1 MRRRSGEREESSS
14 SGCCLARK
22 DDWALPRHHP
32 VLPTMF
38 SFSPSLLSGDA
49 IASCRK
55 AALVPLFT
63 PTRLFPAVLD
73 AGFFPFLL
81 FIHGLALFFFFF
93 LTRSAVATFPVVS
106 PVPYFFVKLGL
117 STAVP
122 PACWFRARY
131 VSEVCDRVT
140 CAGYVYVCV
149 CVNCVSR
156 CFQSALFLCLLP
168 RPVMFA
174 VVRST
179 FFFVRVQLSF
189 ELFPPVTSSS
199 PQSCLRR
206 LIVSYLGSLFAN
218 VAGCTVLQRCAT
230 TTVSLAGGTS
240 DGRKRQCAHC
250 SADQTKGI
258 RPVHLLTLGMLRVGR
273 TLLPAGFATQAPQA
287 HGEKLALASPV
298 RKNVNFPHLYFFFV

>member
-1 MRRRSGEREESSS
+1 MERGRRAPLLAAASLGRTTGP
-14 SGCCLARK
+14 CLATIPCSPPCFLSLPPSSLGTPSHPAGRLRSCRSSLPHASSLQCLTLVSFLFFFLSM
-22 DDWALPRHHP
+22 ALP
-32 VLPTMF
+32 
-38 SFSPSLLSGDA
+38 
-49 IASCRK
+49 
-55 AALVPLFT
+55 
-63 PTRLFPAVLD
+63 
-73 AGFFPFLL
+73 
-81 FIHGLALFFFFF
+81 FFFFF